1 MQCLKDYYTMINVT
15 NIVLLT
21 LKETLMANLIKVN
34 KERTSTTFFFVNFFS
49 INCINLFSF
58 FILSSFCLN
67 YDKQQFII
75 VIYLSL
81 IIYEST
87 ITIIILPHNI

>member
-1 MQCLKDYYTMINVT
+1 MIKKQSNNSNNEIILHCLQCLKDYYTMINVT

-58 FILSSFCLN
+58 FILSSL
-67 YDKQQFII
+67 
-75 VIYLSL
+75 
-81 IIYEST
+81 
-87 ITIIILPHNI
+87 